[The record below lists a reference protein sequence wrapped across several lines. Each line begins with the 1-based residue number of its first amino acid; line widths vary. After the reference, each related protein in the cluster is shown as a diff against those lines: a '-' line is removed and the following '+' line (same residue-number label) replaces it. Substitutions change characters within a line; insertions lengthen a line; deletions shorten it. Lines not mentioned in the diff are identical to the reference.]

1 MEWSRLLRVFQTLK
15 VVNAI
20 FIEPRQ
26 CGRNLKYQQSF
37 FGRLTELVGNNTYMY
52 ETVALYKKKFFRNS

>member
-15 VVNAI
+15 VVYAI

-26 CGRNLKYQQSF
+26 CGRLLEYQQSF
-37 FGRLTELVGNNTYMY
+37 FGRLPELVGNNTHMY
-52 ETVALYKKKFFRNS
+52 GTEAL